1 MMYTTAEAAD
11 FIGVKYY
18 QLTYLL
24 RTHKELDVNRF
35 NYRRVFTP
43 NDVLALAKAFNV
55 PDEKVAALANHFAGV
70 AGTDQQGEQDGI
82 NI

>member
-11 FIGVKYY
+11 LIGVKYY

-43 NDVLALAKAFNV
+43 NDVLALAKAFKV
-55 PDEKVAALANHFAGV
+55 PDEKFKALATRFPEA
-70 AGTDQQGEQDGI
+70 AKADKQGEHSI
-82 NI
+82 NN